1 MEMYTI
7 GIWGYSFASIAYILF
22 SLLILAAHNQS
33 SIAKWVLFSALMA
46 GAANIVGVLQISIG
60 FSLQWAMLADA
71 VKVATFSVLI
81 LSFNIEKSSVQ
92 EILKNKTVCKYLL
105 FWGGS
110 TLVCWVIT
118 YALDFSYEYLFL
130 LFVLLNLTSLVLLE
144 QLYRG
149 ANVEAKRSITP
160 LVIALGSIAVFDF
173 VLYAQAT
180 MVGGIEFDFWYGR
193 GYLSALAVPLLLI
206 SIRRFK
212 EGTVRIFVSRNV
224 VFYSSML
231 MIAGLYLLLMAAAG
245 YLINYL
251 GGEWGQLVSFGFFIL
266 GSIVLAVLLLTE
278 TVRRQV
284 KVFISK
290 HFFAN
295 KYEYREEWLELIG
308 KIEMATAE
316 NYYQI
321 SLQIMMSK
329 VDATGGI
336 ILKSNGNS
344 RFTVKHSDGIELNES
359 FNKDLV
365 LLEHFTKNQG
375 WIIDI
380 NEYNEDPLSYP
391 GLFIQP
397 KIWRAVGVNI
407 FVPIFIGKAF
417 YGFFVLSNSDEHN
430 KLNWED
436 RDLLFAVAKQLGNF
450 ISLNEANDKLAESKQ
465 FDAFN
470 QMSAFLVHDLKN
482 VQAQLALITSN
493 ATQHRDNAEFVDDVF
508 ETVESATE
516 RLAKVLAQLR
526 NKQAAPLTSKKASS
540 KRVNLGDII
549 ERVIAQRNVMQP
561 QVTINNKEK
570 CLATIDDERF
580 FSVMNHLIQNAQEA
594 TSDDGRVK
602 ITIDKQQE
610 SISIIVS
617 DNGCGMSE
625 NFIKSRL
632 FKPFDTT
639 KGNAGMGIGVFEAK
653 QFFESVAG
661 SLTVES
667 IEGQGTKMIIC
678 LPV

>member
-1 MEMYTI
+1 MEMYTV
-7 GIWGYSFASIAYILF
+7 GIWGYSFASIAYVIF
-22 SLLILAAHNQS
+22 SLLILAAHNHS
-33 SIAKWVLFSALMA
+33 SIAKWLFFIALIA
-46 GAANIVGVLQISIG
+46 SGTNVVAALQIYIG
-60 FSLQWAMLADA
+60 FSLQWAMLVDVLKIAA
-71 VKVATFSVLI
+71 FSVLV
-81 LSFNIEKSSVQ
+81 LSFNIEKGSIQ
-92 EILKNKTVCKYLL
+92 EVLKNKIVIKYLL
-105 FWGGS
+105 FWLVS
-110 TLVCWVIT
+110 SVVCWGASYT
-118 YALDFSYEYLFL
+118 LDFSYQYLFL

-144 QLYRG
+144 QIYRG
-149 ANVEAKRSITP
+149 ANSEARNSITP

-180 MVGGIEFDFWYGR
+180 MVGGIEFDFWYIR

-212 EGTVRIFVSRNV
+212 EGSVRIFVSRNV

-231 MIAGLYLLLMAAAG
+231 MIAGLYLLLMAVAG

-251 GGEWGQLVSFGFFIL
+251 GGEWGQFVSFGFFIL
-266 GSIVLAVLLLTE
+266 GSIVLAVLLITE

-308 KIEMATAE
+308 QIEMASSE
-316 NYYQI
+316 NYCQM

-329 VDATGGI
+329 VGATGGV
-336 ILKSNGNS
+336 ILKANGNN
-344 RFTVKHSDGIELNES
+344 RFTVRHSDCIELDES
-359 FNKDLV
+359 FDKDLM
-365 LLEHFTKNQG
+365 LLGHFTKNQG

-380 NEYNEDPLSYP
+380 NEYDEDPLLYP
-391 GLFIQP
+391 GLFIQS
-397 KIWRAVGVNI
+397 KIWHAVGVNI
-407 FVPIFIGKAF
+407 LVPIFIGKDF
-417 YGFFVLSNSDEHN
+417 YGFFVLSNSDEEN

-436 RDLLFAVAKQLGNF
+436 RDLLFAIAKQLGNF

-482 VQAQLALITSN
+482 IQAQLALITSN
-493 ATQHRDNAEFVDDVF
+493 AVQHRDNPEFVDDVF

-516 RLAKVLAQLR
+516 RLAKVLTQLR
-526 NKQAAPLTSKKASS
+526 NKQVAESTNKT
-540 KRVNLGDII
+540 VNLGDVI
-549 ERVIAQRNVMQP
+549 EQVTEQRNVMLP
-561 QVTINNKEK
+561 RVAIANKVICLVTI
-570 CLATIDDERF
+570 DRERF

-594 TSDDGRVK
+594 TSDDGWVE
-602 ITIDKQQE
+602 ITLNKQQN
-610 SISIIVS
+610 SIKILVS

-625 NFIKSRL
+625 SFIKSRL

-653 QFFESVAG
+653 QFFESIAG

-667 IEGQGTKMIIC
+667 VEGHGTKMIIS

>member
-1 MEMYTI
+1 MYSV
-7 GIWGYSFASIAYILF
+7 GIWGYSFASIAYVIF
-22 SLLILAAHNQS
+22 SLLILAAGNQS
-33 SIAKWVLFSALMA
+33 NIAKWGLFSALMA
-46 GAANIVGVLQISIG
+46 GIANIIAALQIYIG
-60 FSLQWAMLADA
+60 FSLQWAMLAD
-71 VKVATFSVLI
+71 VIKIVAFSILI
-81 LSFNIEKSSVQ
+81 LSFNLENGSIK
-92 EILKNKTVCKYLL
+92 EILKNKKISKYILFCFSSTTVC
-105 FWGGS
+105 WGAS
-110 TLVCWVIT
+110 YILN
-118 YALDFSYEYLFL
+118 FSYEYLFL
-130 LFVLLNLTSLVLLE
+130 LFVLLNLTSLVVLE

-149 ANVEAKRSITP
+149 ANIEGRRSITP
-160 LVIALGSIAVFDF
+160 LVIALGSLFVFDF
-173 VLYAQAT
+173 VLFAQAT
-180 MVGGIEFDFWYGR
+180 MVGGIEFNFWYSR

-206 SIRRFK
+206 SLRRFK
-212 EGTVRIFVSRNV
+212 EGSVRIFVSRNV

-231 MIAGLYLLLMAAAG
+231 MIAGLYLLLMAIAG
-245 YLINYL
+245 YLINYF
-251 GGEWGQLVSFGFFIL
+251 GGEWGQLASFGFFIL
-266 GSIVLAVLLLTE
+266 GSIVLAVLLITE

-308 KIEMATAE
+308 QIETASAE
-316 NYYQI
+316 NYCQM

-329 VDATGGI
+329 VGATGGVM
-336 ILKSNGNS
+336 LKANGNNRFTIKHSNGLQL
-344 RFTVKHSDGIELNES
+344 DES
-359 FNKDLV
+359 FDKDLI
-365 LLEHFTKNQG
+365 LLEHFTKTQG

-380 NEYNEDPLSYP
+380 NEYNEDPLLYP

-397 KIWRAVGVNI
+397 KIWHAVGVNI
-407 FVPIFIGKAF
+407 MVPIFIGKNF
-417 YGFFVLSNSDEHN
+417 YGFFIFSNSDEEN

-436 RDLLFAVAKQLGNF
+436 RDLLFAIAKQLGNF

-493 ATQHRDNAEFVDDVF
+493 ATQHRDNPDFVDDVF

-526 NKQAAPLTSKKASS
+526 NKQVAQSTS
-540 KRVNLGDII
+540 KRVDLGDII
-549 ERVIAQRNVMQP
+549 EQVIAQRNVIKP
-561 QVTINNKEK
+561 QVVIKKSKE

-580 FSVMNHLIQNAQEA
+580 FSVINHLIQNAQEA
-594 TSDDGRVK
+594 TSDDGWVD
-602 ITIDKQQE
+602 IAIDKQE
-610 SISIIVS
+610 TRINIVVS

-625 NFIKSRL
+625 NFIKHRL

-653 QFFESVAG
+653 QFFESISG

-667 IEGQGTKMIIC
+667 VEGQGTKMIID

>member
-1 MEMYTI
+1 MEMYTV
-7 GIWGYSFASIAYILF
+7 GIWGYSFASIAYVIF

-33 SIAKWVLFSALMA
+33 GIARWLLFSSLIA
-46 GAANIVGVLQISIG
+46 GGANIAAALQIYIG
-60 FSLQWAMLADA
+60 FSLQWAMLAD
-71 VKVATFSVLI
+71 VIKIATFSVLI
-81 LSFNIEKSSVQ
+81 LSFNIEKGSIQ
-92 EILKNKTVCKYLL
+92 EILKNRIIVKYLL
-105 FWGGS
+105 FWFGS
-110 TLVCWVIT
+110 SIVCWGT
-118 YALDFSYEYLFL
+118 SYTLGFSYEYLFL

-144 QLYRG
+144 QIYRG
-149 ANVEAKRSITP
+149 GNVEAKRSITP
-160 LVIALGSIAVFDF
+160 LVIALGSVAVFDF

-180 MVGGIEFDFWYGR
+180 MVGGIEFDFWYIR

-212 EGTVRIFVSRNV
+212 EGAVRIFVSRNV

-231 MIAGLYLLLMAAAG
+231 MIAGLYLLLMAVAG

-266 GSIVLAVLLLTE
+266 GSIVLAVLLITE
-278 TVRRQV
+278 TIRRQV

-308 KIEMATAE
+308 QIETASAE
-316 NYYQI
+316 NYCQI

-329 VDATGGI
+329 VGATGGV
-336 ILKSNGNS
+336 ILKANGNN
-344 RFTVKHSDGIELNES
+344 RFTVKHSDGIELDES
-359 FNKDLV
+359 FDKDLM
-365 LLEHFTKNQG
+365 LIEHFTKNQG

-380 NEYNEDPLSYP
+380 NEYIEDSLLYP
-391 GLFIQP
+391 GLYIEP
-397 KIWRAVGVNI
+397 KMWHTVGVNI
-407 FVPIFIGKAF
+407 LVPIFIGKNF
-417 YGFFVLSNSDEHN
+417 YGFFILSNSDEEN

-436 RDLLFAVAKQLGNF
+436 RDLLFAIAKQLGNF

-493 ATQHRDNAEFVDDVF
+493 AIQHRDNKEFVDDVF

-516 RLAKVLAQLR
+516 RLAKVLAQLS
-526 NKQAAPLTSKKASS
+526 NKHAAQSTSKSVDLA
-540 KRVNLGDII
+540 DII
-549 ERVIAQRNVMQP
+549 ERVAAQRNVVQP
-561 QVTINNKEK
+561 QVVIKNKDECLTI
-570 CLATIDDERF
+570 IDYERF
-580 FSVMNHLIQNAQEA
+580 FSVINHLIQNAQEA
-594 TSDDGRVK
+594 TSDTGWVE
-602 ITIDKQQE
+602 IVLEKQQDH
-610 SISIIVS
+610 INIVVS

-625 NFIKSRL
+625 SFIKSRL

-653 QFFESVAG
+653 QFFESIAG

-667 IEGQGTKMIIC
+667 AEGQGTKMIIC

>member
-1 MEMYTI
+1 MEMYTV
-7 GIWGYSFASIAYILF
+7 GIWGYSFASIAYVLF
-22 SLLILAAHNQS
+22 SLLIIAAHNKS
-33 SIAKWVLFSALMA
+33 SIAKWLLFSTLIAATANTVGALQ
-46 GAANIVGVLQISIG
+46 VSIG
-60 FSLQWAMLADA
+60 FSLQWAMLVDA
-71 VKVATFSVLI
+71 IKVAAFSVLI
-81 LSFNIEKSSVQ
+81 LSFNIEKGSIK
-92 EILKNKTVCKYLL
+92 EILTNKAVGKYLL
-105 FWGGS
+105 LWLGSSIVFWGIS
-110 TLVCWVIT
+110 YTLD
-118 YALDFSYEYLFL
+118 YSYEYLFL
-130 LFVLLNLTSLVLLE
+130 LFVLLNLISLVLLE

-149 ANVEAKRSITP
+149 ANVEAKKSITP
-160 LVIALGSIAVFDF
+160 LVIALGSVAVFDF

-180 MVGGIEFDFWYGR
+180 MVGGIEFDFWYVR

-212 EGTVRIFVSRNV
+212 EGTVRIFVSRDV

-231 MIAGLYLLLMAAAG
+231 MIAGLYLLVMAVAG

-266 GSIVLAVLLLTE
+266 GSIVLAVLLITE

-308 KIEMATAE
+308 KIETASAD
-316 NYYQI
+316 NYYQM

-329 VDATGGI
+329 VDATGGL
-336 ILKSNGNS
+336 ILKANGSN
-344 RFTVKHSDGIELNES
+344 RFAVKYSENISLNES
-359 FNKDLV
+359 FDKDLM

-391 GLFIQP
+391 GLFINP
-397 KIWRAVGVNI
+397 KIWHAVGVNI
-407 FVPIFIGKAF
+407 LVPIFIGKAF
-417 YGFFVLSNSDEHN
+417 YGFFVLSNSDEEN

-436 RDLLFAVAKQLGNF
+436 RDLLFAIAKQLGNF

-482 VQAQLALITSN
+482 IQAQLGLITSN
-493 ATQHRDNAEFVDDVF
+493 ATQHRDNPEFVDDVF

-516 RLAKVLAQLR
+516 RLAKVLTQLR
-526 NKQAAPLTSKKASS
+526 NKQVAQSTSKK
-540 KRVNLGDII
+540 VDLGDII
-549 ERVIAQRNVMQP
+549 ERVVAQRNVIQP
-561 QVTINNKEK
+561 QVAIKKKES
-570 CLATIDDERF
+570 CLKVIDDERF
-580 FSVMNHLIQNAQEA
+580 FSVINHLIQNAQEA
-594 TSDDGRVK
+594 TSADGWVE
-602 ITIDKQQE
+602 ITLENQQNA
-610 SISIIVS
+610 INIVVS

-625 NFIKSRL
+625 NFIKTRL

-653 QFFESVAG
+653 QFFESLAG
-661 SLTVES
+661 RLTVES
-667 IEGQGTKMIIC
+667 IEGQGTKMMIF

>member
-1 MEMYTI
+1 MEMYTV
-7 GIWGYSFASIAYILF
+7 GVWGYSFASIAYVIF
-22 SLLILAAHNQS
+22 SLLILAADNKS
-33 SIAKWVLFSALMA
+33 SIAKWVLFSALIA
-46 GAANIVGVLQISIG
+46 GTANMVAALQIYTG
-60 FSLQWAMLADA
+60 FSLQWAMLADVTKIIA
-71 VKVATFSVLI
+71 FSVLI
-81 LSFNIEKSSVQ
+81 LSFNIEKGSVGD
-92 EILKNKTVCKYLL
+92 ILKNKTVSKYLL
-105 FWGGS
+105 FCFSSTAICWG
-110 TLVCWVIT
+110 
-118 YALDFSYEYLFL
+118 ASYMLTASNQYLFL
-130 LFVLLNLTSLVLLE
+130 LFVLLNLTSLVVLE

-149 ANVEAKRSITP
+149 ANVEARRSITP
-160 LVIALGSIAVFDF
+160 LVIALGSISVFDF
-173 VLYAQAT
+173 VFYAQAT
-180 MVGGIEFDFWYGR
+180 MVGGIEFDFWYSR

-206 SIRRFK
+206 SLRRFK
-212 EGTVRIFVSRNV
+212 AGSVRIFVSRNV

-231 MIAGLYLLLMAAAG
+231 MIAGLYLLLMAIAG
-245 YLINYL
+245 YVINYF

-266 GSIVLAVLLLTE
+266 GSIVLAVLLITE

-308 KIEMATAE
+308 KIEAASAE
-316 NYYQI
+316 DYYQM
-321 SLQIMMSK
+321 SLKIMMSK
-329 VDATGGI
+329 VGATGGV
-336 ILKSNGNS
+336 ILKASGNN
-344 RFTVKHSDGIELNES
+344 RFMIQYSDGVELDES
-359 FNKDLV
+359 FDKDLM

-397 KIWRAVGVNI
+397 KNWQSVDVNI
-407 FVPIFIGKAF
+407 LVPIFIGKAF
-417 YGFFVLSNSDEHN
+417 YGFFILSNSDEEK

-436 RDLLFAVAKQLGNF
+436 RDLLFAIAKQLGNF

-493 ATQHRDNAEFVDDVF
+493 AKQHRDNPDFVDDVF

-516 RLAKVLAQLR
+516 RLAKVLTQLR
-526 NKQAAPLTSKKASS
+526 NKQVAESTSK
-540 KRVNLGDII
+540 VVDLGDII
-549 ERVIAQRNVMQP
+549 ERVTAQRNVIDP
-561 QVTINNKEK
+561 QVVIKKNEE
-570 CLATIDDERF
+570 CLTAIDHERF
-580 FSVMNHLIQNAQEA
+580 FSVMNHLMQNAQEA
-594 TSDDGRVK
+594 TSVDGWVN
-602 ITIDKQQE
+602 ISLDKQNNR
-610 SISIIVS
+610 INIVVS

-625 NFIKSRL
+625 SFIKSRL

-653 QFFESVAG
+653 QFFESVDG
-661 SLTVES
+661 SLKVES

-678 LPV
+678 LPL